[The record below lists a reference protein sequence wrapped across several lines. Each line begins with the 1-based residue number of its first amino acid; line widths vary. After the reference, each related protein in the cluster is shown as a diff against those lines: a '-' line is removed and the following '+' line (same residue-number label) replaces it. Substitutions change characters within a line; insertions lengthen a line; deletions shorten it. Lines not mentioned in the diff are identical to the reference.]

1 MSKVRHAIEE
11 YRQFGLA
18 HVFRHALDSLLDGLF
33 RAIGKH
39 FFTRIPLKDVIII
52 ESHNDFDCNGGAF
65 YRYLLQR
72 GLNER
77 YRIIWLIRNPKP
89 KTLPKNVR
97 CFDFFRPSLIKEYY
111 CCVAKHILNDD
122 KFIGKRRPGQVC
134 VYCTHGAIGL
144 KNVRGLIVI
153 PDDIDF
159 ILSPSAWY
167 DPYMCRDYSVDYPND
182 RMLHIGFP
190 SNDLLFNGTEDE
202 CARIR
207 EQHYSKYILW
217 MPTFRSNSKT
227 RNDSDATYPF
237 GIPLV
242 NTLEELERINSFC
255 RDNDSLLI
263 IKIHPMQVKES
274 YQALKDMSNVAVLDG
289 EKTKRLGV
297 DNYRLMRCC
306 DAMISDYSSAPYSFL
321 LLNRPIAFDF
331 SDLQHYKI
339 GLAVDNLEDFT
350 PGAVIYSVEE
360 LMRFLQNVC
369 SGNDE
374 YRDERTRVLNN
385 LYEYQDGD
393 SSYRLALHLGLLQ
406 EQDGGERK
414 QAD

>member
-1 MSKVRHAIEE
+1 
-11 YRQFGLA
+11 
-18 HVFRHALDSLLDGLF
+18 
-33 RAIGKH
+33 
-39 FFTRIPLKDVIII
+39 
-52 ESHNDFDCNGGAF
+52 
-65 YRYLLQR
+65 
-72 GLNER
+72 
-77 YRIIWLIRNPKP
+77 
-89 KTLPKNVR
+89 
-97 CFDFFRPSLIKEYY
+97 
-111 CCVAKHILNDD
+111 
-122 KFIGKRRPGQVC
+122 
-134 VYCTHGAIGL
+134 
-144 KNVRGLIVI
+144 
-153 PDDIDF
+153 
-159 ILSPSAWY
+159 
-167 DPYMCRDYSVDYPND
+167 
-182 RMLHIGFP
+182 
-190 SNDLLFNGTEDE
+190 
-202 CARIR
+202 
-207 EQHYSKYILW
+207 
-217 MPTFRSNSKT
+217 
-227 RNDSDATYPF
+227 
-237 GIPLV
+237 
-242 NTLEELERINSFC
+242 
-255 RDNDSLLI
+255 
-263 IKIHPMQVKES
+263 MQVKES